1 MNQLIVSVSLFLLA
15 AVLPLS
21 AAAEIDGS
29 KPLVC
34 SVSRTVQCGDNLD
47 CQPGE
52 AENVNLP
59 ELIRVDAKKKEIVIL
74 DAERAGETT
83 AIASVTE
90 VDGSLVLQGV
100 EGGFGWTLAI
110 AGGTGELSLA
120 VVGNEV
126 GFLVFGSCSG
136 L

>member
-1 MNQLIVSVSLFLLA
+1 MNKLITFASLVLLA
-15 AVLPLS
+15 AALPLS
-21 AAAEIDGS
+21 AAADIDGS

-34 SVSRTVQCGDNLD
+34 SVSKTVQCGDNLD

-59 ELIRVDAKKKEIVIL
+59 ELVRVDASKKQLTIL

-83 AIASVTE
+83 AVANVSK
-90 VDGSLVLQGV
+90 VDGALILQGV
-100 EGGFGWTLAI
+100 ENGLGWTMEI
-110 AGGTGELSLA
+110 AGATGEMTLA
-120 VVGNEV
+120 VVGSEI
-126 GFLVFGSCSG
+126 GILAFGSCSG